1 MYCTCIIFAYSVQ
14 RNSQVEREGGLLF
27 LNYQESIG
35 DRTRLVSEA
44 CCRRR
49 ITSMAGRLPFPP
61 HDALAGI
68 VGKMLSWKKTDG
80 EKSRFLVLFVVLL
93 TQSLYA
99 VSPTLYSN
107 VLVPSF
113 FIKEKKKG
121 KEKGGAGEGEN
132 VIVL

>member
-1 MYCTCIIFAYSVQ
+1 MGTAHV
-14 RNSQVEREGGLLF
+14 LF
-27 LNYQESIG
+27 LKLAAVGASHQWLG
-35 DRTRLVSEA
+35 A
-44 CCRRR
+44 C
-49 ITSMAGRLPFPP
+49 LFPLMM
-61 HDALAGI
+61 HWLELLE
-68 VGKMLSWKKTDG
+68 KMLSWKKTDG